1 MTDPFGLVIAALAGA
16 VIGALFF
23 AALWLSLHVA
33 AVRAYGAFWL
43 PICALLRIAVTLA
56 GFYWVAA
63 GDWQRLLAC
72 VAGFMLARVVATRLA
87 RPSRRPA

>member
-1 MTDPFGLVIAALAGA
+1 MTDPLGLVVAALAGVA
-16 VIGALFF
+16 IGALFF
-23 AALWLSLHVA
+23 AALWLSLHVT

-43 PICALLRIAVTLA
+43 PLCALLRIGATLA

-87 RPSRRPA
+87 RPLRHPA